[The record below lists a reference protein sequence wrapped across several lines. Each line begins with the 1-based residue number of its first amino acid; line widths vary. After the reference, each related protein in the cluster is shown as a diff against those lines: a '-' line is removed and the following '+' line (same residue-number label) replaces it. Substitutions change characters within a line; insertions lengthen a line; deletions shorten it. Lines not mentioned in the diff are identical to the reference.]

1 MAGDIIK
8 IEGLMELQAHL
19 KAAQDGS
26 QKDLRLLLNEVAE
39 VVAVEARTKAP
50 VRTGRLRQSIRA
62 LSQQR
67 YAIVAGGSAKVPYF
81 GFIDYGNVTRG
92 GRGKVGPGDS
102 QVRTFTPRGRILYAA
117 FDARRVQVQ
126 DMLDSKFTTFLRS
139 KGL

>member
-1 MAGDIIK
+1 
-8 IEGLMELQAHL
+8 MELQAHL

-26 QKDLRLLLNEVAE
+26 QKELRLLLNEVAG

-50 VRTGRLRQSIRA
+50 VGKTGRLRQSIRA

-102 QVRTFTPRGRILYAA
+102 QVRTFIPRGRILYAA

>member
-8 IEGLMELQAHL
+8 IEGLVQLQAKL
-19 KAAQDGS
+19 KAMDGES
-26 QKDLRLLLNEVAE
+26 QKEIRVLFNEVAE
-39 VVAVEARTKAP
+39 YVAVGARQRAP
-50 VRTGRLRQSIRA
+50 VRTGNLRASIRV

-67 YAIVAGGSAKVPYF
+67 RAIVAGGSAKVPYF

-102 QVRTFTPRGRILYAA
+102 QRRALIPRGRILYAA
-117 FDARRVQVQ
+117 FDARRAAVQQ
-126 DMLDSKFTTFLRS
+126 MLDSKFSAFLRR